1 VAVGQQGDQQAF
13 DQAILAQD
21 LGGKHLAQ
29 GDYGFTVFH
38 RIESSREKRRAFQ
51 QRATAGKRLV
61 DAKNGMSEPSWQ
73 AVRKR
78 PALAMPAD
86 PACVFDSLLEAPLYC
101 IDGRLD

>member
-1 VAVGQQGDQQAF
+1 MASRCSIVSS
-13 DQAILAQD
+13 LPERS
-21 LGGKHLAQ
+21 GG
-29 GDYGFTVFH
+29 
-38 RIESSREKRRAFQ
+38 AFQ
-51 QRATAGKRLV
+51 QRATVGKRLV